1 MEISR
6 PITELSGIGEKKAQL
21 FKKIGIKSLMDLVSY
36 YPITYE
42 KGIGLSKIQDIQPN
56 GTYLIEGELLVTPV
70 SRRAGRIILTSTR
83 LKDDTGE
90 ISLTW
95 FNQPYLQK
103 QLKEG
108 QNITV
113 MGKASYKYDK
123 LQLSSPKI
131 VTKSDLAY
139 FEDKDIIPI
148 YPLTKGLSQKA
159 IRLAV
164 AFAME
169 VINKPIEDHIPAT
182 MRETYEL
189 ENFNDAIYQIHYPK
203 NEKALNHAR
212 KRLIFDEFLFFQL
225 GLMMLKV
232 EQVRIKNQY
241 SFKSIKWYEHTLKSL
256 PFTLTRAQNS
266 VLDAIMKDMNGPY
279 NMNRLIQGDV
289 GSGKTVV
296 AALAIILSAENGY
309 QSVLMAPTEV
319 LAKQHLQSLEE
330 MFLSVDLK
338 VGLLV
343 GSMTKKEKTDMY
355 QKIEAGLIDVIIGT
369 HAVIQE
375 GVVFKDLALVITDEQ
390 HRFGVLQREMLAG
403 KGHYPHVLVMSGTP
417 IPRTLGL
424 ILYGDMDVSVIDELP
439 PGRKSIETFSVNAT
453 YRNRVQAFIQKEIG
467 AGRQCYIVC
476 PMVEE
481 NEENEL
487 MDVLSYTEKL
497 RVELPPHIRIEY
509 LHGQMR
515 PKLKN
520 ETMER
525 FARGELDILVST
537 TVIEVGI
544 NVPNASLMVIEDAHR
559 FGLAQLHQLRGRVG
573 RGANQSYCILISDS
587 KSTLAK
593 KRMAIMTESQDGF
606 YIAQKDLEI
615 RGHGDLLGLRQSGMP
630 TFRIANIVEDLEI
643 LKQANIVA
651 KTISEKR
658 DILQEATYENFRK
671 KLENYMETNMSYIA
685 L

>member
-1 MEISR
+1 MEAKR
-6 PITELSGIGEKKAQL
+6 PITDLSGIGTKKAQL
-21 FKKIGIKSLMDLVSY
+21 FEKIGIKDLMDLVTY
-36 YPITYE
+36 YPATYE
-42 KGIGLSKIQDIQPN
+42 KRIGFSNIQDIKPG
-56 GTYLIEGELLVTPV
+56 GTYLIQGELIATPF
-70 SRRAGRIILTSTR
+70 SKRAGRVIVTSTR
-83 LKDDTGE
+83 LRDDTGE
-90 ISLTW
+90 VSLTW

-108 QNITV
+108 ETLTV
-113 MGKASYKYDK
+113 MGKSSYKYEK
-123 LQLSSPKI
+123 LQLTSPKI
-131 VTKSDLAY
+131 LTKSDLAY
-139 FEDKDIIPI
+139 YEDKSIIPI

-164 AFAME
+164 ASAME
-169 VINKPIEDHIPAT
+169 AIHYQIDDYLPSTIK
-182 MRETYEL
+182 ETYEL
-189 ENFNDAIYQIHYPK
+189 ESLKDAFVQVHYPK
-203 NEKALNHAR
+203 DEVLLNDAR
-212 KRLIFDEFLFFQL
+212 KRLVFDEFLFFQL
-225 GLMMLKV
+225 GLMMLKD
-232 EQVRIKNQY
+232 EQVKIKNQY
-241 SFKSIKWYEHTLKSL
+241 TFESCTKYKHTLENLS
-256 PFTLTRAQNS
+256 FTLTGAQSN
-266 VLDAIMKDMNGPY
+266 VLDEIIKDMKGSY

-296 AALAIILSAENGY
+296 AALAIILAVENGY

-319 LAKQHLQSLEE
+319 LAKQHHQSLEK
-330 MFLSVDLK
+330 MFLNLDLR

-343 GSMTKKEKTDMY
+343 GSMTKKEKIDTY
-355 QKIEAGLIDVIIGT
+355 EKIKAGLIDVVIGT

-375 GVVFKDLALVITDEQ
+375 GVIFNDLALVITDEQ
-390 HRFGVLQREMLAG
+390 HRFGVSQREILAG
-403 KGHYPHVLVMSGTP
+403 KGHFPHVLVMSGTP

-424 ILYGDMDVSVIDELP
+424 ILYGDMDVSIIDELP
-439 PGRKSIETFSVNAT
+439 PGRKSIETYAVNAS
-453 YRNRVQAFIQKEIG
+453 YRNRVQTFIVKEIEEK
-467 AGRQCYIVC
+467 RQCYIVC

-481 NEENEL
+481 NEENDL
-487 MDVLSYTEKL
+487 SDVLSYTEKL
-497 RVELPPHIRIEY
+497 KAELPPHIRIEY

-515 PKLKN
+515 PKIKN

-544 NVPNASLMVIEDAHR
+544 NVPNATLMVIEDAHR

-573 RGANQSYCILISDS
+573 RGGNQSYCILISDS

-630 TFRIANIVEDLEI
+630 TFKIANIVEDIEI

-671 KLENYMETNMSYIA
+671 KLENYMETNMTYIA

>member
-21 FKKIGIKSLMDLVSY
+21 FKKIGIKSLMDLVTY

-42 KGIGLSKIQDIQPN
+42 RGIGLSKIQDIKPN
-56 GTYLIEGELLVTPV
+56 GTYLIAGKILVSPI
-70 SRRAGRIILTSTR
+70 SKRAGHIILTSTK

-90 ISLTW
+90 LSLTW

-108 QNITV
+108 QTITV

-123 LQLSSPKI
+123 LQLTSPKI
-131 VTKSDLAY
+131 ITKSDLAY
-139 FEDKDIIPI
+139 FEDKGIIPI
-148 YPLTKGLSQKA
+148 YPLTKGLSQKV
-159 IRLAV
+159 IRLTV
-164 AFAME
+164 ALALD

-182 MRETYEL
+182 IRETYEL
-189 ENFNDAIYQIHYPK
+189 ENFEDAIYQIHYPK

-212 KRLIFDEFLFFQL
+212 KRLVFDEFLFFQL
-225 GLMMLKV
+225 GLMLLKE

-241 SFKSIKWYEHTLKSL
+241 SFKSFKWYEHTLKSL
-256 PFTLTRAQNS
+256 PFTLTNAQNS

-296 AALAIILSAENGY
+296 AALAIILAAENGY

-319 LAKQHLQSLEE
+319 LAKQHLQSIEE

-343 GSMTKKEKTDMY
+343 GSMTKKEKMDMY

-453 YRNRVQAFIQKEIG
+453 YRNRVQAFILKEID

-487 MDVLSYTEKL
+487 IDVLSYTEKL
-497 RVELPPHIRIEY
+497 RVKLPPHIRIEY

-525 FARGELDILVST
+525 FAKGELDILVST

-573 RGANQSYCILISDS
+573 RGGNQSYCILISDS
-587 KSTLAK
+587 KSMLAK

-630 TFRIANIVEDLEI
+630 TFKIANIVEDLEI

-671 KLENYMETNMSYIA
+671 KLENYIETNMSYIA

>member
-1 MEISR
+1 METNK
-6 PITELSGIGEKKAQL
+6 PITELSGIGKKKAQL
-21 FKKIGIKSLMDLVSY
+21 FEKIGIKSLMDLVTY
-36 YPITYE
+36 YPTTYE
-42 KGIGLSKIQDIQPN
+42 KGIGYSRIQEVKPN
-56 GTYLIEGELLVTPV
+56 GTYLIQGEIMVAPYSKKARQV
-70 SRRAGRIILTSTR
+70 ILTSTR
-83 LKDDTGE
+83 IKDDTGE
-90 ISLTW
+90 IGLTW

-108 QNITV
+108 QMITV
-113 MGKASYKYDK
+113 MGKASYKYEK
-123 LQLSSPKI
+123 LQLTSPKI
-131 VTKSDLAY
+131 LTQADLNY
-139 FEDKDIIPI
+139 YDDKTIIPI
-148 YPLTKGLSQKA
+148 YPLTKGINQKA

-164 AFAME
+164 ASAME
-169 VINKPIEDHIPAT
+169 AINNRIEDYLPDMI
-182 MRETYEL
+182 REANEL
-189 ENFNDAIYQIHYPK
+189 ISLEDAIYQVHYPQ
-203 NEKALNHAR
+203 NDVVLNDAR
-212 KRLIFDEFLFFQL
+212 RRLVFDEFLFFQL
-225 GLMMLKV
+225 GLMMLKD
-232 EQVRIKNQY
+232 EQVRIENQY
-241 SFKSIKWYEHTLKSL
+241 NFECRKGYENTLKKL
-256 PFTLTRAQNS
+256 PFALTSAQYN
-266 VLDAIMKDMNGPY
+266 VLDEIIKDMNGSY

-296 AALAIILSAENGY
+296 AALAIILAAENGY

-319 LAKQHLQSLEE
+319 LAKQHLQSLEK
-330 MFLSVDLK
+330 MFVSIDLRIE
-338 VGLLV
+338 LLV
-343 GSMTKKEKTDMY
+343 GSMTKKEKVDTY
-355 QKIEAGLIDVIIGT
+355 QKIEAGLIDVVLGT

-375 GVVFKDLALVITDEQ
+375 GVNFKNLALVITDEQ
-390 HRFGVLQREMLAG
+390 HRFGVAQRELLAG

-424 ILYGDMDVSVIDELP
+424 ILYGDMDVSIIDELP
-439 PGRKSIETFSVNAT
+439 PGRKSIETFVVNDS
-453 YRNRVQAFIQKEIG
+453 YRNRVKAFIAKEIE

-481 NEENEL
+481 NEENDL
-487 MDVLSYTEKL
+487 KDVLSYTEKL
-497 RVELPPHIRIEY
+497 KVELPPHIRIEY

-515 PKLKN
+515 PKEKN

-544 NVPNASLMVIEDAHR
+544 NVPNATLMIIEDAHR

-573 RGANQSYCILISDS
+573 RGGNQSYCILISDS
-587 KSTLAK
+587 QSVLGK

-630 TFRIANIVEDLEI
+630 TFKIANIVEDMEI
-643 LKQANIVA
+643 LKQAHLVA

-671 KLENYMETNMSYIA
+671 KLENYMETNMSFIA

>member
-1 MEISR
+1 MEMSQ
-6 PITELSGIGEKKAQL
+6 PITELSGIGKKKAQL
-21 FKKIGIKSLMDLVSY
+21 FNKIGITSLMDLVTY
-36 YPITYE
+36 YPTTYE
-42 KGIGLSKIQDIQPN
+42 KGIDFSKIQDIKPN
-56 GTYLIEGELLVTPV
+56 GRYLIQGEILLAPV
-70 SRRAGRIILTSTR
+70 SKRAGHITLTSIR

-95 FNQPYLQK
+95 FNQLYLQK

-108 QNITV
+108 ETITV
-113 MGKASYKYDK
+113 MGKASYKYEK
-123 LQLSSPKI
+123 LQLTSPKI
-131 VTKSDLAY
+131 LTKSDLEY
-139 FEDKDIIPI
+139 YEDKGIIPI

-164 AFAME
+164 ASAMD
-169 VINKPIEDHIPAT
+169 VVNNTIEDHIPAS

-189 ENFNDAIYQIHYPK
+189 ETFNDAIFQVHYPK
-203 NEKALNHAR
+203 NEIALNHAR

-225 GLMMLKV
+225 GLMMLK
-232 EQVRIKNQY
+232 EDQVKIKNQY
-241 SFKSIKWYEHTLKSL
+241 TFTNCKWYEDTLEKL
-256 PFTLTRAQNS
+256 PFTLTRAQGS
-266 VLDAIMKDMNGPY
+266 VLEEIIKDMNGLY
-279 NMNRLIQGDV
+279 NMNRLVQGDV

-296 AALAIILSAENGY
+296 AALAIILAVENGY

-319 LAKQHLQSLEE
+319 LAKQHLYSLEE
-330 MFLSVDLK
+330 IFLDLDLR

-343 GSMTKKEKTDMY
+343 GSMTKKEKMDLY
-355 QKIEAGLIDVIIGT
+355 QKIEAGLIDVVIGT

-439 PGRKSIETFSVNAT
+439 PGRKSIETFSVNAS
-453 YRNRVQAFIQKEIG
+453 YRKRVHAFIVKEIE

-481 NEENEL
+481 NEENDL
-487 MDVLSYTEKL
+487 IDVISYTEKL
-497 RVELPPHIRIEY
+497 KIELPPHVRIDY

-515 PKLKN
+515 PKIKN

-525 FARGELDILVST
+525 FTRGELDILVST

-544 NVPNASLMVIEDAHR
+544 NVPNASLMIIEDAQR

-573 RGANQSYCILISDS
+573 RGGNQSYCILISDT
-587 KSTLAK
+587 KSALGK

-630 TFRIANIVEDLEI
+630 MFKIANIVEDIEI

-658 DILQEATYENFRK
+658 DILQEATYERFRN
-671 KLENYMETNMSYIA
+671 KLEDYMETNMSYIA

>member
-6 PITELSGIGEKKAQL
+6 PITELKGIGLKKAQL
-21 FKKIGIKSLMDLVSY
+21 FEKVGIKNLMDLATY
-36 YPITYE
+36 YPTTYE
-42 KGIGLSKIQDIQPN
+42 KGVGYSKIQGIKPN
-56 GTYLIEGELLVTPV
+56 GTYLIQGVLIASPV
-70 SRRAGRIILTSTR
+70 SKKAGHVIVTSTR
-83 LKDDTGE
+83 LRDDTGE

-108 QNITV
+108 HAITV
-113 MGKASYKYDK
+113 MGKASYKYEK
-123 LQLSSPKI
+123 LQLTSPKI
-131 VTKSDLAY
+131 LTESDLAY
-139 FEDKDIIPI
+139 YEDKTIVPI

-164 AFAME
+164 ASAME
-169 VINKPIEDHIPAT
+169 ILRDRMDDYLPAT
-182 MRETYEL
+182 IRETYEL
-189 ENFNDAIYQIHYPK
+189 ESLKDAIAQVHYPK
-203 NEKALNHAR
+203 DEVTLNDAR

-225 GLMMLKV
+225 GLMMLKD
-232 EQVRIKNQY
+232 EQVKIKNQY
-241 SFKSIKWYEHTLKSL
+241 NFKKSKKYAHSLKNL
-256 PFTLTRAQNS
+256 PFTLTNAQS
-266 VLDAIMKDMNGPY
+266 KVLDEIIKDINGPY

-296 AALAIILSAENGY
+296 AALAIILASENGY

-319 LAKQHLQSLEE
+319 LAKQHHQSLEH
-330 MFLSVDLK
+330 MLKPLDLR
-338 VGLLV
+338 VGILV
-343 GSMTKKEKTDMY
+343 GSMTKKEKMTMY
-355 QKIEAGLIDVIIGT
+355 HAIEAGLIDVVIGT

-375 GVVFKDLALVITDEQ
+375 GVVFNNLALVITDEQ
-390 HRFGVLQREMLAG
+390 HRFGVLQREILAG

-424 ILYGDMDVSVIDELP
+424 ILYGDMDVSVMDEQP
-439 PGRKSIETFSVNAT
+439 PGRKSIETFAVNT
-453 YRNRVQAFIQKEIG
+453 SYRNRVQTFIIKEIE

-481 NEENEL
+481 NIENEL

-497 RVELPPHIRIEY
+497 KVALPPNIRIEY

-515 PKLKN
+515 PKIKN
-520 ETMER
+520 EIMER
-525 FARGELDILVST
+525 FVRGELDVLVST

-573 RGANQSYCILISDS
+573 RGVHQSYCILISDS
-587 KSTLAK
+587 KSTLSK
-593 KRMAIMTESQDGF
+593 KRMAIMTASQDGF

-630 TFRIANIVEDLEI
+630 TFKIANIVEDMEI
-643 LKQANIVA
+643 LKQANTVA

-658 DILQEATYENFRK
+658 DILQEATYQSFRK

>member
-1 MEISR
+1 MEAHR
-6 PITELSGIGEKKAQL
+6 PITELNGIGEKKAQL
-21 FKKIGIKSLMDLVSY
+21 FNKVGIKDLMDLVTY

-42 KGIGLSKIQDIQPN
+42 KGIGFSKIQDIQPN
-56 GTYLIEGELLVTPV
+56 GSYLIQGEILVPPV
-70 SRRAGRIILTSTR
+70 SKRVKQMILTTTR
-83 LKDDTGE
+83 MGDDTGE
-90 ISLTW
+90 IILTW

-103 QLKEG
+103 QIKEG
-108 QNITV
+108 QTLIV
-113 MGKASYKYDK
+113 MGKASYKYEK
-123 LQLSSPKI
+123 RQLASPKI
-131 VTKSDLAY
+131 LSKSDLAY
-139 FEDKDIIPI
+139 FEDKSIIPI

-164 AFAME
+164 ASAMD
-169 VINKPIEDHIPAT
+169 IIHTTIEDYMPTTIRT
-182 MRETYEL
+182 TYDL
-189 ENFNDAIYQIHYPK
+189 MSFGDAIFQIHHPK
-203 NEKALNHAR
+203 DETLLNEAR
-212 KRLIFDEFLFFQL
+212 KRLVFDEFLFFQL
-225 GLMMLKV
+225 GLMMLKEEHV
-232 EQVRIKNQY
+232 KIRNQY
-241 SFKSIKWYEHTLKSL
+241 NFDVHKLYHTMLEKL
-256 PFTLTRAQNS
+256 PFRLTNAQS
-266 VLDAIMKDMNGPY
+266 RVVDEIMKDMNGPY

-296 AALAIILSAENGY
+296 AALAIILAAENGY

-319 LAKQHLQSLEE
+319 LAKQHLHSIEE
-330 MFLSVDLK
+330 MFLSFDIK

-343 GSMTKKEKTDMY
+343 GSMTKKDKTDLY
-355 QKIEAGLIDVIIGT
+355 QKIEAGDIDVVIGT

-375 GVVFKDLALVITDEQ
+375 GVVFRNLALVVTDEQ

-439 PGRKSIETFSVNAT
+439 PGRKSIETFSVNT
-453 YRNRVQAFIQKEIG
+453 SYRNRVHAFIVKEIE

-481 NEENEL
+481 NEETDL
-487 MDVLSYTEKL
+487 VDVISYTEKL
-497 RVELPPHIRIEY
+497 KIELPPHIRIEY

-515 PKLKN
+515 PKIKN

-525 FARGELDILVST
+525 FVRGEVDILVST

-544 NVPNASLMVIEDAHR
+544 NVPNASLMVIEDAQR

-573 RGANQSYCILISDS
+573 RGGNQSYCILISDT
-587 KSTLAK
+587 KSTIGK

-630 TFRIANIVEDLEI
+630 TFKIANIVEDLEI

-651 KTISEKR
+651 KTIGEKR

-671 KLENYMETNMSYIA
+671 KLENYMETNMSFIA